1 MVKSARLNCFCRILK
16 AKMMERYCSMLPD
29 PLISFATS
37 DVESIA
43 GGNKIAVEANLY
55 VSVRVVTPVP
65 TGLCT

>member
-1 MVKSARLNCFCRILK
+1 
-16 AKMMERYCSMLPD
+16 MMERYCSMLPD